1 MDLSILGSGDF
12 MHDWYVRTIRLR
24 FQVFT
29 GTPYAHVSPM
39 EWRIDP
45 ESLRG
50 IARSRGY
57 LEIAPMFQ
65 GCLSFQY
72 APQYV
77 PPVPV
82 FDGPDRPDKDRERW
96 LLNRL
101 SGSDQVW
108 ISLKHAN
115 LSARRVAEVAEAEG
129 LRVAADFGDPTDRV
143 LLLSRNPAPP
153 RLPLPTPNGLRFRYA
168 WLNYIAPVTV
178 LALLGASAVIV
189 GSPSDYEAPIVNLLF
204 LATFVSAVPAAFI
217 TGLFPRTTRVG
228 WLAREFDGSLHVEFA
243 MRSYRLPADLV
254 VQIAAYHGYVFYGQ
268 SATQAGG
275 PSLKFYKRV

>member
-1 MDLSILGSGDF
+1 MQ
-12 MHDWYVRTIRLR
+12 DWYVRTVRLR

-29 GTPYAHVSPM
+29 GTPYTHVSPM
-39 EWRIDP
+39 EWRVAP
-45 ESLRG
+45 EALRG

-96 LLNRL
+96 LLNQV

-108 ISLKHAN
+108 ISIKHAD
-115 LSARRVAEVAEAEG
+115 LSARRVAEVAETEG
-129 LRVAADFGDPTDRV
+129 LRVAADFGDPGDRV
-143 LLLSRNPAPP
+143 LLLSRNPSPP
-153 RLPLPTPNGLRFRYA
+153 RLPLPAPTGLRFRYA
-168 WLNYIAPVTV
+168 WLNHIAPVTV
-178 LALLGASAVIV
+178 IVLLGAAAVIA
-189 GSPSDYEAPIVNLLF
+189 GIPSDYEAPITSLLF
-204 LATFVSAVPAAFI
+204 LAAFAGMVPAAF
-217 TGLFPRTTRVG
+217 TTSLFPRTTRVG
-228 WLAREFDGSLHVEFA
+228 WLAREFDGSPQVGFP
-243 MRSYRLPADLV
+243 MRSYRIPADLV
-254 VQIAAYHGYVFYGQ
+254 VQIAAYHGYELYGQ

-275 PSLKFYKRV
+275 PGLKFRKL